1 MNALSC
7 YCSTMN
13 LKSVNEYLRGKFG
26 SKAELVEN
34 AVGRFDFI
42 HVHPMRHYAYS
53 FKSIEK
59 AVNCL
64 KTHLGEN
71 NRPKKKSSQAT
82 LPTTAKALYELLELS
97 DVKIEAIKAMVA
109 LEQGF
114 SLNEEKVGNKIL
126 KIA

>member
-1 MNALSC
+1 
-7 YCSTMN
+7 MN

-34 AVGRFDFI
+34 ADGRFDFV
-42 HVHPMRHYAYS
+42 HVHPMRNYAYS

-71 NRPKKKSSQAT
+71 NHRPKRKLSQAT

-114 SLNEEKVGNKIL
+114 SLNEEKVENKIL